1 MVKPKVI
8 LEMAN
13 NHMGSVDHGIT
24 MINCFAREI
33 VPYIDQFEFVWK
45 FQFRELDTF
54 IHPEYRHRMDL
65 KYVKRFS
72 ETNLTRDEFIFLKKQ
87 AEFKG
92 FQTLCTAFDEDS
104 VTTLE
109 QMGFDMIK
117 VASCSCTDWPL
128 LNRVTSNNLPII
140 ISVAGAPLESID
152 NVVSFL
158 KHREKNF
165 SLMHCVGE
173 YPTQPENLQLN
184 QIDLLKSRYPD
195 VPIGY
200 STHEEPGEI
209 EAVQIAIG
217 KGVSI
222 LEKHVAVVTDE
233 YPKNA
238 YSVTPQEF
246 GAWMRKACRALTM
259 CGQTEGK
266 PTASDKEIAD
276 LSQFKRGVFLSRDVK
291 EGDIVTRDDVFYA
304 WPNIPGQM
312 LANDM
317 SKYTRYTATQDIPL
331 NNPLMDSNS
340 SCIDIRSKV
349 WDAVQQVKKF
359 ISESNVVFPGEA
371 DLELSH
377 HYGIDS
383 FLETGITMIT
393 VVNRAY
399 CKKLI
404 IVLPG
409 QRHPEQYHKKK
420 EETFVVL
427 HGDVE
432 LTKGKQLLT
441 LKKGSVDTIEPG
453 TIHSFTSKK
462 GCIIEEVSSTHYI
475 DDSYYIDPA
484 IHENKDRKTFVTHWL

>member
-13 NHMGSVDHGIT
+13 NHMGDYDHGIT
-24 MINCFAREI
+24 MIDKFADEI
-33 VPYIDQFEFVWK
+33 KTYADKFEFVWK
-45 FQFRELDTF
+45 FQFRALDTF
-54 IHPEYRHRMDL
+54 IHPEYKDRMDL

-72 ETNLTRDEFIFLKKQ
+72 ETNLTKEQFEQLKNHAQ
-87 AEFKG
+87 SKG
-92 FQTLCTAFDEDS
+92 FKTLCTAFDEDS
-104 VTTLE
+104 VTVLE

-128 LNRVTSNNLPII
+128 LNRIVGNNLPII

-152 NVVSFL
+152 NIVSFL
-158 KHREKNF
+158 KHREKDF

-173 YPTQPENLQLN
+173 YPTHPTNLQLN

-195 VPIGY
+195 VPVGY
-200 STHEEPGEI
+200 STHEEPAEVD
-209 EAVQIAIG
+209 AVQIAIG
-217 KGVSI
+217 KGASI
-222 LEKHVAVVTDE
+222 LEKHVAVETDE

-238 YSVTPQEF
+238 YSVSPQEF
-246 GAWMRKACRALTM
+246 RDWMYNASRALVM
-259 CGQTEGK
+259 CGQTDGK
-266 PTASDKEIAD
+266 PTASEKELAD
-276 LSQFKRGVFLSRDVK
+276 LRQFKRGVFVKRDVK
-291 EGDIVTRDDVFYA
+291 QGDIITRDDVFYA
-304 WPNIPGQM
+304 WPNIDGQM

-317 SKYTRYTATQDIPL
+317 SKYTRYTATEDISLNKPL
-331 NNPLMDSNS
+331 TTGNTS
-340 SCIDIRSKV
+340 SIDTRTKV
-349 WDAVQQVKKF
+349 WDAVQAVKQF
-359 ISESNVVFPGEA
+359 IKDTNVVFPGEA

-377 HYGIDS
+377 HYGIEK
-383 FLETGITMIT
+383 FFETGITMIT

-427 HGDVE
+427 HGDVK

-441 LKKGSVDTIEPG
+441 LEKGNVDTIEPG
-453 TIHSFTSKK
+453 TIHSFTSDN
-462 GCIIEEVSSTHYI
+462 GCIIEEVSSTHYV
-475 DDSYYIDPA
+475 DDSYYIDES
-484 IHENKDRKTFVTHWL
+484 IHQNKDRKTFVTHWL